1 MSVLRQPS
9 SWEVAPRPRG
19 DTGLTLPVV
28 QPSCRILVADDV
40 AVNQLIL
47 LTLLNRLG
55 YAADVVGDGLQV
67 LRAMQGVT
75 YDLIL
80 MDLPKIWV

>member
-1 MSVLRQPS
+1 
-9 SWEVAPRPRG
+9 
-19 DTGLTLPVV
+19 V